1 MKSQA
6 WHRQRALEGLMAEIA
21 HILLAGTGINHDVM
35 FQRLPGLS
43 YLLVACS
50 SARKYDIFS
59 ERLVVDI

>member
-6 WHRQRALEGLMAEIA
+6 WHRQGALEGVTAEIA
-21 HILLAGTGINHDVM
+21 HILLAGTGINHDVT

-43 YLLVACS
+43 YLSVMCS

-59 ERLVVDI
+59 ECLVVDI